1 MQAYR
6 GTRDFLP
13 HEWAVE
19 KYLFTAWR
27 RVSELYGFDEYEAP
41 IIESLDLFTKKSG
54 DEIKEQL
61 FWFTDKGGR
70 KVALRAELTPQLA
83 RLFVQYGKS
92 LKKPLKLFSIPRLF
106 RYERP
111 QKGRLREFFQFN
123 ADIIGSNIKATAEI
137 INLSIDVLRSL
148 GLKKNDFVI
157 KINDRGLLNEIANRF
172 NANPEKLFPLLDK
185 RFKISDEEFF
195 SELFNISDSP
205 ELRKLLSLSG
215 SEALSYLNNN
225 DFNTSRI
232 NELFRLVNK
241 RFVSFDLSIIR
252 GLDYYTGIVFEGFD
266 RDHEFRAILG
276 GGEYSNLISDF
287 GGEKISCVG
296 VGMGDAVI
304 IELLKKKGLI
314 PLFKRK
320 GVFIAV
326 AGDSFSKANQ
336 LAKTIRSKGIN
347 VFLYTGNGNLSKQ
360 LSLANY
366 LGYNKVIIV
375 GEKDLTKERVVVKN
389 LLTGTNK
396 KVKLNVVVNLFK

>member
-13 HEWAVE
+13 REWAVE

-70 KVALRAELTPQLA
+70 RVALRAELTPQLA

-123 ADIIGSNIKATAEI
+123 ADVIGSNIKATAEI
-137 INLSIDVLRSL
+137 INLSIDVLRAL
-148 GLKKNDFVI
+148 GLKQNDFVI

-185 RFKISDEEFF
+185 RFKIGDEAFF

-205 ELRKLLSLSG
+205 ELRRLLSLNG

-232 NELFRLVNK
+232 NELFKLVNK

-266 RDHEFRAILG
+266 RAHEFRAILG
-276 GGEYSNLISDF
+276 GGEYNNLISDF
-287 GGEKISCVG
+287 GGEKIPCVG

-326 AGDSFSKANQ
+326 AGNSFNKANQ
-336 LAKTIRSKGIN
+336 LAKAIRAKGVN

-375 GEKDLTKERVVVKN
+375 GEKDLIKKKVVVKN

-396 KVKLNVVVNLFK
+396 RVSINVVVNLFK